1 MLVPCARLIIDWLDP
16 NLFSESRFANFIKV
30 WSVLT
35 LVIQVDRPLSILYFY
50 TDPALRPVLI
60 IGPLSEC
67 VVTKL
72 LQEFPG
78 QFTRCLAEAMHC
90 SQSTLEQG
98 LRDALYVDYR
108 KKGSYFECTT
118 VQAVKDICEKV
129 RYFFYPMPYIILITL
144 FILNV

>member
-1 MLVPCARLIIDWLDP
+1 MESIIIHLSLV
-16 NLFSESRFANFIKV
+16 
-30 WSVLT
+30 
-35 LVIQVDRPLSILYFY
+35 
-50 TDPALRPVLI
+50 TDPTLRPVLI

-72 LQEFPG
+72 LQEYPG

-98 LRDALYVDYR
+98 LRDSLYVDYR

-129 RYFFYPMPYIILITL
+129 INKLIIIK
-144 FILNV
+144 